1 MWTPSASTQGA
12 AINQWPVTTT
22 RIETAL
28 RKSTQRFRFA
38 GVFSAKRA
46 AALQRDSM
54 PTGRIA
60 LLRQRWILLPRPASS
75 FDSAQWSQ
83 PVCYAHPVPAKRFF
97 ASDNAAGVHPA
108 ILEAIHE
115 ANAGH
120 ALAYGHDHW
129 TDSATVRI
137 QESLGADARIL
148 FVFGGTG
155 ANVVGLSTAVDSY
168 HAVLCAESSHLW
180 RDECAAPERFL
191 GCKIVPIATDDG
203 KLRPEDVSA
212 HLNGVGDVHHAQP
225 RVISVSQSTEW
236 GTVYT
241 PDELRALADLA
252 HQSGM
257 LLHVD
262 GARVANAAAALDVP
276 LGALGAE
283 ARVDV
288 MTLGGTKL
296 GMLLGEAVAVF
307 DAGLKERAAY
317 YQKQGMQLVSKMR
330 FVAAQ
335 FSALLTDNLWL
346 ELAAHANDMARQLGE
361 ELDAVEGVSLVEPV
375 HTNMVYARFPD
386 RLAGRVQQEVGP
398 FHCPT
403 SDPAVGR
410 LVTAWDTQRSDVTA
424 FVDGVARIIDEQ
436 RAL

>member
-1 MWTPSASTQGA
+1 
-12 AINQWPVTTT
+12 
-22 RIETAL
+22 
-28 RKSTQRFRFA
+28 
-38 GVFSAKRA
+38 
-46 AALQRDSM
+46 M
-54 PTGRIA
+54 PA
-60 LLRQRWILLPRPASS
+60 E
-75 FDSAQWSQ
+75 
-83 PVCYAHPVPAKRFF
+83 RFF

-108 ILEAIHE
+108 ILEAIHR

-120 ALAYGHDHW
+120 ALAYGNDHW
-129 TDSATVRI
+129 TDLATVRI
-137 QESLGADARIL
+137 QESLGANAQIL

-155 ANVVGLSTAVDSY
+155 ANVVGLRTAVDSY

-212 HLNGVGDVHHAQP
+212 QLDGVGDVHHAQP
-225 RVISVSQSTEW
+225 RVISVSQSTER

-241 PDELRALADLA
+241 PDELRVLADVA

-283 ARVDV
+283 AGVDV

-296 GMLLGEAVAVF
+296 GMLIGEAVAVF
-307 DAGLKERAAY
+307 DGGLKERAGY
-317 YQKQGMQLVSKMR
+317 FQKQGMQLVSKMR

-335 FSALLTDNLWL
+335 FSALLSDDLWL
-346 ELAAHANDMARQLGE
+346 ELATHANDMARHLGE
-361 ELDAVEGVSLVEPV
+361 QLDAVEGVSLVEPV
-375 HTNMVYARFPD
+375 QTNMVYARFPD
-386 RLAGRVQQEVGP
+386 QLVARIQQEVGP

-424 FVDGVARIIDEQ
+424 FVDGIARIIGEQ
-436 RAL
+436 